1 MRTPVVQ
8 FLCLLLFV
16 AVLTPGTYRVVVGPV
31 RLPSKEKKEKKE
43 KKESQIEVAV
53 GKTAEWIVDFAQ

>member
-1 MRTPVVQ
+1 VRTPVAQ

-31 RLPSKEKKEKKE
+31 RLPSKEKQE
-43 KKESQIEVAV
+43 KKESQIEVAA